1 MVQVRLLAKPF
12 ICDTFFPVQFLF
24 FFFESF
30 GWFPCILTTVPLQ
43 PPREVFTINVLLVLI
58 LTYDLLI
65 MLRKPDNRKCIVQRE
80 KVDKRIMPSYHCTPP
95 LHLLSS
101 WFFPSERISPQTVPF
116 LSLPVVRGDPE
127 GRRLLFYQPLLLKKN
142 YRG

>member
-1 MVQVRLLAKPF
+1 M
-12 ICDTFFPVQFLF
+12 
-24 FFFESF
+24 
-30 GWFPCILTTVPLQ
+30 LT
-43 PPREVFTINVLLVLI
+43 
-58 LTYDLLI
+58 
-65 MLRKPDNRKCIVQRE
+65 KPDNRKCIVQRE
-80 KVDKRIMPSYHCTPP
+80 TVAIDKRIMSSYHCTPL

-127 GRRLLFYQPLLLKKN
+127 GLRLLFYQPLLLKKN